1 VVGNK
6 ITVLWDVMHCR
17 SVERLHES
25 KQFLIF
31 ICGVTI
37 LLEGDMGV
45 YSLNK
50 MLLLLLLESKFLL
63 FLISVFVRKRLSED
77 NVRSESV

>member
-1 VVGNK
+1 MNQSNP
-6 ITVLWDVMHCR
+6 L
-17 SVERLHES
+17 S
-25 KQFLIF
+25 FF

-50 MLLLLLLESKFLL
+50 ILLLLLLESKFLL
-63 FLISVFVRKRLSED
+63 FLISVFTGKRLSEE
-77 NVRSESV
+77 NERSGSV

>member
-1 VVGNK
+1 MNQSNP
-6 ITVLWDVMHCR
+6 L
-17 SVERLHES
+17 S
-25 KQFLIF
+25 FF

-50 MLLLLLLESKFLL
+50 ILLLLLMESKFLL
-63 FLISVFVRKRLSED
+63 FLISVFTRKRLSEE
-77 NVRSESV
+77 NERSGSV

>member
-1 VVGNK
+1 MNQSNP
-6 ITVLWDVMHCR
+6 L
-17 SVERLHES
+17 S
-25 KQFLIF
+25 FF

-50 MLLLLLLESKFLL
+50 ILLLLLLESKFLL
-63 FLISVFVRKRLSED
+63 FLISVFTRKRLSEE
-77 NVRSESV
+77 NERSGSV